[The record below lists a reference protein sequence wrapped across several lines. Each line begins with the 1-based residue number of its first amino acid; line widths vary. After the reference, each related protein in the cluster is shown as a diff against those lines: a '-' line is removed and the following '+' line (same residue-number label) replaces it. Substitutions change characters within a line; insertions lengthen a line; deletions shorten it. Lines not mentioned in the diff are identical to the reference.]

1 MILRQNG
8 KRLASISVVQSSE
21 LLRYCTTLHRFC
33 GSFNGRFSSLWI
45 LLPKPFPHHTVKT
58 AWRSSFGI
66 CCAEMYFV
74 FSFLMLNFCCILS
87 HLFTAS
93 VDTYTT
99 CVHAQNS
106 PHSSSCFN
114 LYNFPPLSHRCF
126 NVCPE
131 MVNVEVRPRLL
142 TQIEGG
148 LLVFFGLQV
157 QPRVDFFF
165 FIALSQ

>member
-1 MILRQNG
+1 MIFRQNG

-21 LLRYCTTLHRFC
+21 LLRCCTTLHRFC
-33 GSFNGRFSSLWI
+33 GSCNGRFSSLWI
-45 LLPKPFPHHTVKT
+45 FLPKPFPHQTVKT

-66 CCAEMYFV
+66 CCAEMFFV
-74 FSFLMLNFCCILS
+74 FSSLTLNFCCILT

-93 VDTYTT
+93 VHTYTT

-106 PHSSSCFN
+106 PHSSSWFN
-114 LYNFPPLSHRCF
+114 LYNFPPLSHRF
-126 NVCPE
+126 LSLCPE
-131 MVNVEVRPRLL
+131 MVNVEVRQRLL

-148 LLVFFGLQV
+148 LLVCFGLQV
-157 QPRVDFFF
+157 QPWIYF

>member
-1 MILRQNG
+1 MIFRQNG

-45 LLPKPFPHHTVKT
+45 LLPKPFPHQTVKT

-66 CCAEMYFV
+66 CCTEIYFV

-114 LYNFPPLSHRCF
+114 LYNFPPLSHRFF

-157 QPRVDFFF
+157 QPRVDIF